1 VIFALQNASAGLQ
14 ELKGLKIEELGA
26 EAWTVRFD
34 LEVNAIERNGQ
45 LDIVW
50 IYNRDLF
57 DRGRIE
63 QMARHYER
71 LLTAAVQDLDQP
83 VRHLGLS
90 ANEILSR

>member
-1 VIFALQNASAGLQ
+1 M
-14 ELKGLKIEELGA
+14 KIEELGA
-26 EAWTVRFD
+26 EAWTARFD

-50 IYNRDLF
+50 IYKRELF

-71 LLTAAVQDLDQP
+71 LLTVALQDLDKT
-83 VRHLGLS
+83 VSHLGALS
-90 ANEILSR
+90 ANENTAIKDSGSGQDDRKLP